1 MLQTTSAQLIESIK
15 RNDGGGYEVVRVGA
29 GLEITTPDAPSY
41 NVPKGQVLLITQI
54 VAQPTADIFGALVS
68 YTTSPTGA
76 ITQGF
81 EIRDK
86 ANTKQS
92 EASFWSFRRN
102 AVARAPNTPGAVD
115 SRTSYPANIAK
126 WSPKYPIVVPS
137 EWDIHM
143 VDVGVATKADFNS
156 GASAYGIL
164 VDEDSARTLG
174 FDVNTSSTDSERRYG
189 VETFTA
195 SGSIAARAG
204 KSIRILDVNVRMQP
218 EGDEDGTGAI
228 ALIQAAGTR
237 TLHKFCNQNHSEEWE
252 ASFSP
257 ADCWY
262 LGENSALTVTFTG
275 TNVGS
280 ITISYEYVDKDEV
293 PAGVFWGS
301 VAATKPGS
309 GASPIGATSNQR
321 RANTEITLFYPAAY
335 NLDTSAATS
344 AYTATSP
351 TTGNQHMLYG
361 YLMSA
366 QKDTTDAA
374 EQTLFTLTTGTTGGV
389 IQCDNIA
396 VNTVQTDYQLAPV
409 LHCAAQNQAVNC
421 CVDDLMVPCKPD
433 DGSIWASALG
443 FGDSNALGLLSVPVV
458 ADHNLDEFQISVWGR
473 TVAARYTEPTNQEV

>member
-15 RNDGGGYEVVRVGA
+15 RNDGGSYEVVRVGA
-29 GLEITTPDAPSY
+29 GLETSTPDAPSY

-54 VAQPTADIFGALVS
+54 VAQPTADIFGGTVA

-81 EIRDK
+81 QIRDK
-86 ANTKQS
+86 ANTVQS
-92 EASFWSFRRN
+92 TAAFWSFRRN
-102 AVARAPNTPGAVD
+102 PVARAPNTPGVLD

-126 WSPKYPIVVPS
+126 WAPKYPIVVPS
-137 EWDIHM
+137 EWDIQLL
-143 VDVGVATKADFNS
+143 DTGVGSETDLNC
-156 GASAYGIL
+156 GAAAYGIL

-174 FDVNTSSTDSERRYG
+174 FDVNTSATDSERRYG

-195 SGSIAARAG
+195 SGSIAARSG

-228 ALIQAAGTR
+228 ALVQAAGTR
-237 TLHKFCNQNHSEEWE
+237 TLHKFCNQNHSEEWA
-252 ASFSP
+252 ASFCP

-309 GASPIGATSNQR
+309 GASPAGAFNLQR
-321 RANTEITLFYPAAY
+321 RANTEITLFYPASY

-366 QKDTTDAA
+366 QKDTTAAA
-374 EQTLFTLTTGTTGGV
+374 EQTLFTLTTGTTGGA
-389 IQCDNIA
+389 IQNDTNV
-396 VNTVQTDYQLAPV
+396 VNLVQTEYQLGPV

-433 DGSIWASALG
+433 DGSIWAASIG
-443 FGDSNALGLLSVPVV
+443 YGDSAPGGLLSVPAV